1 MNDDIDIL
9 CFELE
14 KLYADIS
21 ELHKLNDKL
30 SSKIDNFTEI
40 ENKVMNLQSRF
51 DSLSDWG
58 RKIDSKINDTFH
70 VDNLNDKCEKLEKEI
85 ESLKA
90 EVENKSSNNYPVF
103 IFVVSAFISLF
114 VSGICCGISC
124 SDRVKVE
131 ETPTEM
137 RINLDN
143 PQNKDI
149 ELDINH
155 G

>member
-1 MNDDIDIL
+1 MKDDIDTIY
-9 CFELE
+9 FELK

-21 ELHKLNDKL
+21 NLYELNDKL

-40 ENKVMNLQSRF
+40 
-51 DSLSDWG
+51 
-58 RKIDSKINDTFH
+58 DTFT
-70 VDNLNDKCEKLEKEI
+70 KI
-85 ESLKA
+85 
-90 EVENKSSNNYPVF
+90 ENKSSNNYPVF

-114 VSGICCGISC
+114 ISGICCGISC

-143 PQNKDI
+143 PQNKNI